1 MNGRHHSRRHF
12 LETGIGAALGT
23 AAAPLAAH
31 AFVSA
36 AGTTSG
42 NVVSVARI
50 RDGRIASAVEE
61 AVDLLGGIETVAKGK
76 SRIMLKPNL
85 VADLPTATTK
95 PEVVG
100 TLARLM
106 KSAGREVLIGEGSA
120 AADGFNVKGGVTYRT
135 RKRDILDGMQQ
146 RVFDRLGYS
155 DLARS
160 LRVPLVNLHSG
171 ELVDVPLDGG
181 LAFDK
186 LTLHQSLTDIDL
198 LCSVPMMK
206 THGLATVTLSMKNL
220 IGLYPGTVYYSVRS
234 WLHDRAN
241 EKGSPGVAYEIVDMV
256 RANRTGLAVIDASS
270 AMQGNGPAMGTLVD
284 MNLIVAGTSP
294 LAADMVATALMGID
308 PAEVPTF
315 ACAHRVG
322 MGPRT
327 LDEIEVRGLRI
338 DQAKRAFVRPSVVP
352 WASIN
357 RLWGVKE
364 L

>member
-1 MNGRHHSRRHF
+1 MNQRQRSRRRF
-12 LETGIGAALGT
+12 LETGVGAALGM
-23 AAAPLAAH
+23 AAAPLAARV
-31 AFVSA
+31 FA
-36 AGTTSG
+36 ADAGAQSDC
-42 NVVSVARI
+42 VVAIARV
-50 RDGRIASAVEE
+50 RNGRIGYAVEE
-61 AVDLLGGIETVAKGK
+61 AIDLLGGIETVAKGK
-76 SRIMLKPNL
+76 GRIMLKPNL

-100 TLARLM
+100 ALARLM
-106 KSAGREVLIGEGSA
+106 KAAGREVLIGEGSA

-135 RKRDILDGMQQ
+135 RKRDILDPMQQ

-155 DLARS
+155 DLSRA

-171 ELVDVPLDGG
+171 DLVDVPLEGG
-181 LAFDK
+181 FTFDK
-186 LTLHQSLTDIDL
+186 LTLHRSLTDVDL

-206 THGLATVTLSMKNL
+206 THALATVTLSMKNL
-220 IGLYPGTVYYSVRS
+220 IGLYPGTVYYSVRA
-234 WLHDRAN
+234 WLHDQAHG
-241 EKGSPGVAYEIVDMV
+241 KGSPGVAYEIVDMV

-315 ACAHRVG
+315 ACAHRAG
-322 MGPRT
+322 MRPASLG
-327 LDEIEVRGLRI
+327 EIEVRGLRV
-338 DQAKRAFVRPSVVP
+338 DQAKRAFVRPNVVP

-357 RLWGVKE
+357 SLWGVQE